1 MSFSPENVR
10 RVRED
15 FATRR
20 LAAAEASREKKERL
34 HAEIPELAELDAR
47 ISSVGVRALGA
58 SIGSRDPEGAIREMQ
73 SEHTALRA
81 RRGALLA
88 AHGYPA
94 DYTDIRYRCEKCLD
108 TGFTGTKMCDCMRQE
123 LILATLETSGLGA
136 LMRTQS
142 FASFSLDYYR
152 GEERERMTANY
163 TALRSFAEN
172 FPARRGENWLLIGA
186 TGLGKTHL
194 STAVARTVIGAG
206 FDVVYDT
213 AQGMFSAFEAS
224 RFGRGGSADAEER
237 FFSADLLILD
247 DLGTE
252 MTNSFTVSCL
262 YSVINSRVNAR
273 RSTLINSNLTH
284 SELRTRY
291 ADRITSRLF
300 GEFRPLVFAGRD
312 VRAQKLSG
320 APVKQSADLPD

>member
-1 MSFSPENVR
+1 MGFSSENVR

-20 LAAAEASREKKERL
+20 LAAADASREKKERL
-34 HAEIPELAELDAR
+34 YTEIPELAPLDAE
-47 ISSVGVRALGA
+47 ISSVGVRALGV
-58 SIGSRDPEGAIREMQ
+58 SIGSRDPEGAIRAMQ
-73 SEHTALRA
+73 EKHTALRA
-81 RRGALLA
+81 RRAALLA

-108 TGFTGTKMCDCMRQE
+108 TGFLGTKMCSCMRRE
-123 LILATLETSGLGA
+123 LILATLETCGLGA
-136 LMRTQS
+136 LMQTQS
-142 FASFSLDYYR
+142 FANFSLDYYR
-152 GEERERMTANY
+152 GEERERMAANCA
-163 TALRSFAEN
+163 ALRSFAEN
-172 FPARRGENWLLIGA
+172 FAARRGESWLLIGA

-194 STAVARTVIGAG
+194 STAVAKTVIEAG

-224 RFGRGGSADAEER
+224 RFGRGGPADAEDR
-237 FFSADLLILD
+237 YFSADLLILD

-262 YSVINSRVNAR
+262 YNVINSRVNAR
-273 RSTLINSNLTH
+273 RSTVINSNLTH
-284 SELRTRY
+284 SELRARY

-300 GEFRPLVFAGRD
+300 GEFRPLVFTGRD

-320 APVKQSADLPD
+320 GAGK